1 MPQGKKR
8 WRIFIELAFETI
20 AILAILLIGYFG
32 LLFVFLSVSEHL
44 FPYIVLNYPY
54 YALMYPRFQQYFALG
69 FTLLYG
75 ILSLGVLIWR
85 VTHRLRTIQLGYIL
99 DELHYISQGHYDYR
113 ISDKHLS
120 SMQPIVESINRLV
133 DSTVQAM
140 NEERRIEKSKDE
152 LIANMSH
159 DIRTPLTSIIGYIGL
174 IQSGRVSSREEAQ
187 KYADVAYNKAIQMQR
202 MVEDLFE
209 YTKVSQ
215 VGLTLNLE
223 EVNVLRLL
231 EQLEVEYDIEL
242 QEANRTLEIHSN
254 QDPVLVEIDSEKI
267 VRVFSN
273 LITNALKYAGDEG
286 HYIHIDVTQSKQE
299 TKFCVANDGA
309 KIPQEQLG
317 LLFQRFYRADPSRTT
332 KGSGLGLAIAESI
345 VRIHH
350 GKIWAESDEESTRF
364 IFVIPN
370 QQEKEQVND

>member
-1 MPQGKKR
+1 MPQAKKR

-32 LLFVFLSVSEHL
+32 MLFVFLAVSEHL
-44 FPYIVLNYPY
+44 FPYVVINYPY
-54 YALMYPRFQQYFALG
+54 YAVMYPRFQQYFALG
-69 FTLLYG
+69 FTVLYG
-75 ILSLGVLIWR
+75 LLSLGVLIWR

-99 DELHYISQGHYDYR
+99 DELHYISKGHYDYR

-120 SMQPIVESINRLV
+120 SMRPIVESINRLV

-140 NEERRIEKSKDE
+140 DEERRIEQSKDE

-174 IQSGRVSSREEAQ
+174 IQSGRFHSQDEAQ

-215 VGLTLNLE
+215 VGLQLNFE
-223 EVNVLRLL
+223 RVNVLRLL
-231 EQLEVEYDIEL
+231 EQLEVEYEIEL
-242 QEANRTLEIHSN
+242 KEAGRTLSVHAN
-254 QDPVLVEIDSEKI
+254 QDPVMVDIDSEKL
-267 VRVFSN
+267 VRVFAN
-273 LITNALKYAGDEG
+273 LITNALKYAGDES
-286 HYIHIDVTQSKQE
+286 HYIHIEVTQSEQE
-299 TKFCVANDGA
+299 TEFCVANDGA
-309 KIPQEQLG
+309 QIPADQLG
-317 LLFQRFYRADPSRTT
+317 LLFQRFYRADPSRST
-332 KGSGLGLAIAESI
+332 KGSGLGLAISESI
-345 VRIHH
+345 VRSHH
-350 GKIWAESDEESTRF
+350 GKIWAESDAKSTRF

-370 QQEKEQVND
+370 RQAKETEDD

>member
-1 MPQGKKR
+1 MPQAKKR
-8 WRIFIELAFETI
+8 WRIFIELAFEFI
-20 AILAILLIGYFG
+20 AISAILLIGYFG
-32 LLFVFLSVSEHL
+32 LLFVFLAASEHL
-44 FPYIVLNYPY
+44 FPYVAMNYPY
-54 YALMYPRFQQYFALG
+54 YAVVYPRFQQYFAVG

-75 ILSLGVLIWR
+75 ASSLAILIWR

-99 DELHYISQGHYDYR
+99 DELHYISQGHYDYH

-120 SMQPIVESINRLV
+120 SMRPIVESINRLV

-140 NEERRIEKSKDE
+140 EEERQIEKSKDE

-174 IQSGRVSSREEAQ
+174 IQSGRFETKEDAQ
-187 KYADVAYNKAIQMQR
+187 KYADVAYNKAIQMQH

-215 VGLTLNLE
+215 VGVQFHFE
-223 EVNVLRLL
+223 RVNVLRLL
-231 EQLEVEYDIEL
+231 EQLEVEYDI
-242 QEANRTLEIHSN
+242 QVKEAGRALTIQAN
-254 QDPVLVEIDSEKI
+254 QDPLMVDIDSEKM

-286 HYIHIDVTQSKQE
+286 HYIKITATQSDHE
-299 TKFCVANDGA
+299 TEFCVANDGVQ
-309 KIPQEQLG
+309 IPDAQLG
-317 LLFQRFYRADPSRTT
+317 LFFQRFYRADPSRTT
-332 KGSGLGLAIAESI
+332 KGSGLGLAITENI
-345 VRIHH
+345 VHNHH

-370 QQEKEQVND
+370 QQGEGNENG